1 MRCEACQKTLKRRA
15 NESPSDFGRRRFCN
29 TQCSNAVRRNP
40 SPVAGEIKPRMER
53 FLELMGLTSIPAI
66 PDGRGDG
73 QRRIR
78 RARV

>member
-1 MRCEACQKTLKRRA
+1 MRCAACHKTLKRRA
-15 NESPSDFGRRRFCN
+15 NESPSDFNRRRFCN
-29 TQCSNAVRRNP
+29 SKCANDIRRNP

-53 FLELMGLTSIPAI
+53 FLELMGLTSIPPI

>member
-1 MRCEACQKTLKRRA
+1 MRCAACQKTLKRRA
-15 NESPSDFGRRRFCN
+15 NESPSDFKRRRFCN
-29 TQCSNAVRRNP
+29 SQCANDIRRHP

-53 FLELMGLTSIPAI
+53 FLALMGLTSIPDI

-73 QRRIR
+73 QGRIR

>member
-1 MRCEACQKTLKRRA
+1 MRCAACHKMLKRRA
-15 NESPSDFGRRRFCN
+15 NESPSDFKRRRFCN
-29 TQCSNAVRRNP
+29 TQCANDFRRNP

-53 FLELMGLTSIPAI
+53 FLELMGLSSIPDI

-78 RARV
+78 RARQ

>member
-1 MRCEACQKTLKRRA
+1 MRCGACQKTLKRRA
-15 NESPSDFGRRRFCN
+15 NESPADFRQRRFCN
-29 TQCSNAVRRNP
+29 TQCANDFRRNP
-40 SPVAGEIKPRMER
+40 SPVAGDIKPRMER